1 MASKEGKSIKIDEKG
16 GNVCHR
22 LRKDKGK
29 KKKEKQKE
37 KEQKKKK
44 TKEKKIK
51 RPLCVV
57 ANCALYQM
65 FAQR

>member
-1 MASKEGKSIKIDEKG
+1 MKIDE
-16 GNVCHR
+16 CHR
-22 LRKDKGK
+22 LRNANA
-29 KKKEKQKE
+29 KKKEKK
-37 KEQKKKK
+37 KKRKRKKK